1 LDFLLCYETRSP
13 GTSGAFFNS
22 ASPHVSGTPGSWVRF
37 FPMSSDRAIVDAV
50 NVAQNLLRQ
59 NLPPRHNLSDAAIV
73 LRFRELI
80 GSPAIR
86 SALERGS
93 DTLPAFALRA
103 VERVLCDH
111 SRPHRETLNLLWD
124 VLDDPHLNR
133 ALGSP
138 TQSAFR
144 GLLPP
149 RYDAPPS
156 LCGGP
161 LSRAAPFRAGHSLA
175 EVSSVAEPRAVGAA
189 RR

>member
-1 LDFLLCYETRSP
+1 
-13 GTSGAFFNS
+13 
-22 ASPHVSGTPGSWVRF
+22 
-37 FPMSSDRAIVDAV
+37 MSSDRAIIDAV
-50 NVAQNLLRQ
+50 NVAQNLLR
-59 NLPPRHNLSDAAIV
+59 HNLTDAAIV
-73 LRFRELI
+73 LRFRELV

-149 RYDAPPS
+149 R
-156 LCGGP
+156 
-161 LSRAAPFRAGHSLA
+161 
-175 EVSSVAEPRAVGAA
+175 
-189 RR
+189 

>member
-1 LDFLLCYETRSP
+1 
-13 GTSGAFFNS
+13 
-22 ASPHVSGTPGSWVRF
+22 
-37 FPMSSDRAIVDAV
+37 MSSDRAIIDAV

-59 NLPPRHNLSDAAIV
+59 NLPLRHNLTDAAIV
-73 LRFRELI
+73 LRFRELV

-103 VERVLCDH
+103 VERLLCDH

-133 ALGSP
+133 ALGGP
-138 TQSAFR
+138 IQSAFR

-149 RYDAPPS
+149 R
-156 LCGGP
+156 
-161 LSRAAPFRAGHSLA
+161 
-175 EVSSVAEPRAVGAA
+175 
-189 RR
+189 

>member
-1 LDFLLCYETRSP
+1 MERS
-13 GTSGAFFNS
+13 
-22 ASPHVSGTPGSWVRF
+22 GSWVRF
-37 FPMSSDRAIVDAV
+37 FSMSSDRAIIDAV

-59 NLPPRHNLSDAAIV
+59 NLPPRHNLGDAAIV
-73 LRFRELI
+73 LRFRELVD
-80 GSPAIR
+80 SPAIR

-138 TQSAFR
+138 TQRAFR

-149 RYDAPPS
+149 R
-156 LCGGP
+156 
-161 LSRAAPFRAGHSLA
+161 
-175 EVSSVAEPRAVGAA
+175 
-189 RR
+189 